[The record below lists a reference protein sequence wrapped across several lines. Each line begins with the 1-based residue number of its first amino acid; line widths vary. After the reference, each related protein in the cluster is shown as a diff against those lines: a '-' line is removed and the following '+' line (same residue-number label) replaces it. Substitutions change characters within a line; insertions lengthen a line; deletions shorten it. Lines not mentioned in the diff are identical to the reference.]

1 MLCILPSYCTLL
13 DLPKRSASHQQ
24 GALVSPATS
33 LGHQHS
39 CHSPSKQHHAATL
52 TQPGHT
58 TSPAAQS
65 LKTMSSGSPFKC
77 CTNSYIYTLFRESST
92 LIHTLPISWQSLI
105 IHSDTNQVSNMLF
118 ICYSYYCWGRGK
130 QWKTEY
136 AIKSRKLYLLCFC
149 FFLLLII
156 PVCQYCQCQHSFT
169 YQIMIISSTNFW
181 SLM

>member
-1 MLCILPSYCTLL
+1 MSCILPSYCTLL
-13 DLPKRSASHQQ
+13 DLPKRSASHQK

-77 CTNSYIYTLFRESST
+77 CTNSHIYTLFRESFT

-105 IHSDTNQVSNMLF
+105 IHSDTNQVSNM
-118 ICYSYYCWGRGK
+118 CSSSYV
-130 QWKTEY
+130 
-136 AIKSRKLYLLCFC
+136 I
-149 FFLLLII
+149 LII
-156 PVCQYCQCQHSFT
+156 AEAGGSNEKQNMPLNQENCTYCVFVSF
-169 YQIMIISSTNFW
+169 YF
-181 SLM
+181 